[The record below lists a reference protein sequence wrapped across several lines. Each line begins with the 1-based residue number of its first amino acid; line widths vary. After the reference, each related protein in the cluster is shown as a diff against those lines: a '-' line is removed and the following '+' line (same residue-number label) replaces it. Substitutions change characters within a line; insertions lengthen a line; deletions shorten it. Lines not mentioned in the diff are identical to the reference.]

1 MHDETIAIHGGYTPD
16 GTRAVAVPI
25 YQTVAHD
32 FIDAAHAGA
41 VLDLETPGFHYNRLN
56 NPTLDVLEQRI
67 AALEGG
73 TAALVVRQAWPP
85 SATRSSRWPVPA
97 RTS

>member
-1 MHDETIAIHGGYTPD
+1 M
-16 GTRAVAVPI
+16 AVPI

-67 AALEGG
+67 CALEGG
-73 TAALVVRQAWPP
+73 TAALVVASGMVVLRCLGGVGLVTSPG
-85 SATRSSRWPVPA
+85 RGA
-97 RTS
+97 R